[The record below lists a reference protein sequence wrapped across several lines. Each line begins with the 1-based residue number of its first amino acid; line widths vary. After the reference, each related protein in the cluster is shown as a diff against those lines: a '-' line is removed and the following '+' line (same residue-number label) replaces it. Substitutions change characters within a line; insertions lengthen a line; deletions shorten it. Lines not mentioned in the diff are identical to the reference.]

1 MARIGIVYYSMYGHL
16 YDLAQQIAKGVAD
29 AGGQPEL
36 RKAPELL
43 PPEVIEQQ
51 GLQPFID
58 RQAGVPTATVDEL
71 PSFDGL
77 VLGSG
82 TRYGNMTGQL
92 RNFLDQTGGLWAT
105 GALHGKPAGF
115 FTGASTMHGGHESTI
130 LTMSTFAFHMG
141 MLVVP
146 AGYAFAEVGSTSTGG
161 SPYGPTVFTPM
172 EGKDG
177 LSQDE
182 IAIAVQY
189 GTHFHGIADKL
200 RG

>member
-1 MARIGIVYYSMYGHL
+1 MTRPEHPSR
-16 YDLAQQIAKGVAD
+16 GVHD
-29 AGGQPEL
+29 AGGSAEL
-36 RKAPELL
+36 RRAPELL
-43 PPEVIEQQ
+43 PDAIIEQQ
-51 GLQPFID
+51 GLQPVID
-58 RQAGVPTATVDEL
+58 RQADVPTATVDEL

-77 VLGSG
+77 ILGSG

-92 RNFLDQTGGLWAT
+92 KNFIDQTGALWAT

-141 MLVVP
+141 MLIVP

-161 SPYGPTVFTPM
+161 SPYGPTVAAPQ
-172 EGKDG
+172 EGKDE
-177 LSQDE
+177 LSGDE

-200 RG
+200 SS